1 MSELQTYS
9 SNKERLSIASS
20 AGEKFLKMIEQRCED
35 MQRQI
40 DQIDEQLRSIRKE
53 QKAQQENTQ
62 SPSDSAEQQKSE

>member
-1 MSELQTYS
+1 
-9 SNKERLSIASS
+9 
-20 AGEKFLKMIEQRCED
+20 MIEQRCED